1 MKDITKIR
9 ENFPYLKTGKIYLN
23 HAATGP
29 IIKPVKDKLIEVI
42 SEKSETEIDNFKKFL
57 NSVENTKL
65 LLGELINTSSERI
78 AFVDNTSTGLNILA
92 QGIDWEKGDGI
103 ILNNLEFPANVY
115 PFLNLNDKGVEV
127 DFVKS
132 HKGIVTAENIIDA
145 IKPNTKLISL
155 SMVQFLTGYRI
166 DLEKIGKVCKEKN
179 IIFSVDAIQGLGAVR
194 LNVQKCNVDFVSSG
208 SQKWLFGLQG
218 LGFIYLSER
227 LQSKI
232 KPTFV
237 GWTSV
242 ENQWNLLNYDLI
254 LKKTAERF
262 QTGTLNTLGIFALEE
277 SLKFL
282 KNYGFDLVEK
292 KVLDNST
299 YLMQLLNNLG
309 IKTVLT
315 NLPEENISGIV
326 SFEHKN
332 SSNIFNTLLANNII
346 CSIREG
352 MIRFSPH
359 FYNLHE
365 ELEKV
370 IKILAEVL

>member
-1 MKDITKIR
+1 MKDILKIR
-9 ENFPYLKTGKIYLN
+9 ENFPYLKTGMIYLN
-23 HAATGP
+23 HASTGP
-29 IIKPVKDKLIEVI
+29 IIKQVKDILIEVI
-42 SEKSETEIDNFKKFL
+42 TEKSETNIDNFKKFL

-65 LLGELINTSSERI
+65 LLGELINTSPERI
-78 AFVDNTSTGLNILA
+78 AFVDNTSNGLNILA
-92 QGIDWEKGDGI
+92 QGIDWRRGDR
-103 ILNNLEFPANVY
+103 ILLNDLEFPANVY
-115 PFLNLNDKGVEV
+115 PFLNLKNQGVEV

-132 HKGIVTAENIIDA
+132 HNGIVTADNIIEA
-145 IKPNTKLISL
+145 IKPETKLISL

-166 DLEKIGKVCKEKN
+166 DLEEIGKVCKEKD
-179 IIFSVDAIQGLGAVR
+179 IIFSVDAIQGLGAIR

-218 LGFIYLSER
+218 LGFIYVSEK

-232 KPTFV
+232 NQKFV

-242 ENQWNLLNYDLI
+242 ENQWNLLNYELI
-254 LKKTAERF
+254 LKKTADRF
-262 QTGTLNTLGIFALEE
+262 QTGTLNTLGIFALET

-282 KNYGFDLVEK
+282 KNCDFDFVEK
-292 KVLDNST
+292 RVLDNSA

-309 IKTVLT
+309 IKTILI
-315 NLPEENISGIV
+315 NLPEKNISGIV
-326 SFEHKN
+326 SFEHKDSN
-332 SSNIFNTLLANNII
+332 NIFKTLFENDIS

-359 FYNLHE
+359 FYNIHE

-370 IKILAEVL
+370 IKILKEVL